1 MEESS
6 LTVEFITG
14 PNLVSYDFTVDCYAR
29 QEVDGEVVPL
39 TSCSDAEDSTETPV
53 SQSGETGKALSKV
66 DVVVSPLG
74 TSLVLSLVL
83 SLVSTRLVSY
93 FSPFLVVWVGS
104 CRAGR
109 AGRRRLLARSRVIA
123 STVAC
128 SGR

>member
-1 MEESS
+1 MEECS

-29 QEVDGEVVPL
+29 QEVDGELVPL

-74 TSLVLSLVL
+74 TSLVL